1 MFSTLRAGYNSLQAS
16 TQPQSATSTID
27 KLCERL
33 LNSQQ
38 REDRRAALLALKGL
52 SRDWKSVRP
61 SPVVGPADA
70 PARRGG
76 ATLRRV
82 RCPRQPR
89 SHHVQGVQVEICYKD
104 TS

>member
-52 SRDWKSVRP
+52 SRDWKSVSLSWRRRT
-61 SPVVGPADA
+61 ANA
-70 PARRGG
+70 AARVRGG

-82 RCPRQPR
+82 LVDSLAR
-89 SHHVQGVQVEICYKD
+89 SAYRACRSSVA
-104 TS
+104 S

>member
-33 LNSQQ
+33 VHSQQ

-52 SRDWKSVRP
+52 SRDWKTVSPSPATATPAVKPCTCEVGRP
-61 SPVVGPADA
+61 SDA
-70 PARRGG
+70 SSSTDSLA
-76 ATLRRV
+76 AWN
-82 RCPRQPR
+82 
-89 SHHVQGVQVEICYKD
+89 GVQTQCRD